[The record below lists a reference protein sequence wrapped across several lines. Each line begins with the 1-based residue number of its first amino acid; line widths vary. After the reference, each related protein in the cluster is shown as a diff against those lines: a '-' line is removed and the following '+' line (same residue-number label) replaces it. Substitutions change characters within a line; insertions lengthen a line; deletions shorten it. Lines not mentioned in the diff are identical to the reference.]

1 MQTSVVTIDSEIQ
14 SGQPVFTGTRVP
26 IKSFFDYIT
35 TGESI
40 ETYLE
45 DYPYVTKEQVQALLT
60 LLFNL
65 FQRTTETIFNE
76 NFNRREF
83 AYSA

>member
-1 MQTSVVTIDSEIQ
+1 MQTTLITIDPEIQ

-26 IKSFFDYIT
+26 VKTFFDYIT

-45 DYPYVTKEQVQALLT
+45 DYPYVSREQIHEFLKLLS
-60 LLFNL
+60 NL
-65 FQRTTETIFNE
+65 FQRTTETIFYE
-76 NFNRREF
+76 NTDRREF
-83 AYSA
+83 AC

>member
-1 MQTSVVTIDSEIQ
+1 METSIITIDKEIQ

-40 ETYLE
+40 ESYLH
-45 DYPYVTKEQVQALLT
+45 DYPYVTKEQVQSLLSMMY
-60 LLFNL
+60 NL

-76 NFNRREF
+76 NINRREF
-83 AYSA
+83 AG

>member
-1 MQTSVVTIDSEIQ
+1 MQTSIITIDSEIQ

-45 DYPYVTKEQVQALLT
+45 DYPYVTKEKVQSLLALEKG
-60 LLFNL
+60 NL
-65 FQRTTETIFNE
+65 YIID
-76 NFNRREF
+76 
-83 AYSA
+83 